1 MKEYK
6 PKENVLHMPVAP
18 TADKH
23 NEVLVSNALRGS
35 FP

>member
-6 PKENVLHMPVAP
+6 PKEYLLLMPVAP
-18 TADKH
+18 TVDK
-23 NEVLVSNALRGS
+23 NSEVLVSNVLRGS